1 MRKVIDGNISLVG
14 LHLTELF
21 NLSDVEVSGLFDC
34 SDNSLTSLK
43 GSPHTVG
50 GDFDCSNNKLANF
63 IGAPQTVNGIFVCY
77 NNNKL
82 TSIEGLPKTINSH
95 LILDISLKET
105 FNEEYIRS
113 RCKIRG
119 TIHFVQADPG
129 GPEDI
134 NDPGVGF
141 GYGETPEELN
151 HIDLSNLELT
161 KLPNLYDV
169 EVTGNFNCSSN
180 YLTNLVG
187 APKTIH
193 HSFLCD
199 DNDLTS
205 LEGIS
210 TFIGGGFF
218 IDKKLKDKFPEEYI
232 RSLCT
237 IIGNVRYI

>member
-1 MRKVIDGNISLVG
+1 MKKVFDGNIGLSN
-14 LHLTELF
+14 LHLNELF
-21 NLSDVEVSGLFDC
+21 NLSDVEVSGIFDC
-34 SDNSLTSLK
+34 SNNSLTSLK

-50 GDFDCSNNKLANF
+50 GDFDCSNNKLTNL
-63 IGAPQTVNGIFVCY
+63 IGAPSTVNGIFVCY
-77 NNNKL
+77 NNKL
-82 TSIEGLPKTINSH
+82 TSIEGLSKTINSH
-95 LILDISLKET
+95 LILDAYIKDKFS
-105 FNEEYIRS
+105 EEYIRS

-119 TIHFVQADPG
+119 TIHFVTAEF
-129 GPEDI
+129 EDAGNI
-134 NDPGVGF
+134 NDPGVGY

-199 DNDLTS
+199 DNDLNS

-218 IDKKLKDKFPEEYI
+218 IDKKLEDKFPEEYI
-232 RSLCT
+232 RGLCT
-237 IIGNVRYI
+237 INGTVRYT